1 MSLGMDLR
9 ENTTP
14 EREMIL
20 ATFREMG
27 IVGFDK
33 VPMFTLVKLLCE
45 GYKLQAEQL
54 QVTKQERSDALDRI
68 TEDIRASLVRQYE
81 NHEYISRAKLR
92 SMTIGELADVLEE
105 VSE

>member
-27 IVGFDK
+27 ITTFDK
-33 VPMFTLVKLLCE
+33 VPFNVLVKLLCE
-45 GYKLQAEQL
+45 GYKSQAEQL
-54 QVTKQERSDALDRI
+54 QITKQERSDALDRI
-68 TEDIRASLVRQYE
+68 TESIRASLVRQYE